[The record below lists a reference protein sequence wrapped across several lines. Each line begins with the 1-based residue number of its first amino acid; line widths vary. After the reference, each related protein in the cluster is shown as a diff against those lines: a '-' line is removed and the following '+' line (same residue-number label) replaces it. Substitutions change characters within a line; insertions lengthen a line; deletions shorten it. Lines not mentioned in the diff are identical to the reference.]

1 MNSPSENETGA
12 RPWRRWPILVLLA
25 ILAFDAWY
33 RAHTFAAQLPGPL
46 GSLCPAAK
54 GPSEPL
60 DCDETAYAY
69 MGHRMLRG
77 DVLYRDLAEHKP
89 PLGYWIYELAVA
101 LGGYDELAVR
111 LLPLPFVLGT
121 ITLLWWLGLRI
132 AGPSCGC
139 LAAAIF
145 AVASTDPYLYGNG
158 SNMEHFM
165 NFFSVAAL
173 ALFVRGRA
181 GHRRWAIAAA
191 GACVG
196 ASALVKQVA
205 IVPAAVFAVAVLL
218 KPGEGEADARTP
230 AARLLDGL
238 IFGIGLAAAIG
249 LAALALWLQG
259 AGISAIDE
267 IFRYGPALATD
278 TLPEPNAPPGLIR
291 WLTGNA
297 APDGKLPWPFG
308 RTDYLVWWGTGSW
321 PIWLATAAGVAYLL
335 TARGVSSTRRL
346 VAAWT
351 VASALQVILPGLYW
365 QHYYLLVTPGIALT
379 TAVALVDSLGPL
391 VRSTR
396 RTGSVPRAGAGR
408 IAASIFAAGSLSLAI
423 AATVVLQVRCYLL
436 VPPQELTVRYKGG
449 GQWVALRAW
458 GEELDRRRSVWAD
471 PRLYIWGYQAPLHF
485 YGKLDGVTRYF
496 FVDNLLRDQAERDH
510 PLIRPRIEEI
520 VASLRAKPPSLIF
533 VGYPPF
539 PALRAFL
546 RERYRPS
553 SLIPGGNGMGLW
565 VDGEH
570 HDAFEAAGSRGRAL

>member
-1 MNSPSENETGA
+1 MRVEFEGRSLK
-12 RPWRRWPILVLLA
+12 RWPIVVLLA
-25 ILAFDAWY
+25 ILALDVWY
-33 RAHTFAAQLPGPL
+33 RAHTFAPLLPSARMLWPT
-46 GSLCPAAK
+46 AT

-69 MGHRMLRG
+69 MGHRMALG

-89 PLGYWIYELAVA
+89 PLGYWIYELAVV
-101 LGGYDELAVR
+101 LGGYHELSIR
-111 LLPLPFVLGT
+111 LMAIPFVLGT
-121 ITLLWWLGLRI
+121 IAVLWWLGLRLS
-132 AGPSCGC
+132 GPACGC

-145 AVASTDPYLYGNG
+145 AIVGTDPYLYGNG

-173 ALFVRGRA
+173 ALFLLGWSSGRRGP
-181 GHRRWAIAAA
+181 ILAA

-205 IVPAAVFAVAVLL
+205 IVPAVVFGGFCLL
-218 KPGEGEADARTP
+218 KPSGESAPGRSYAS
-230 AARLLDGL
+230 RLLDGL
-238 IFGIGLAAAIG
+238 AFAAG
-249 LAALALWLQG
+249 VAAPILLSAGVLWAQG
-259 AGISAIDE
+259 AGSSAIDE

-278 TLPEPNAPPGLIR
+278 TLPEPNAPPALVR

-308 RTDYLVWWGTGSW
+308 STNYLVWWGTGSW
-321 PIWLATAAGVAYLL
+321 PIWLATACLIAYLL
-335 TARGVSSTRRL
+335 PGRRVAPPLRL

-379 TAVALVDSLGPL
+379 TAIGITGAARPLARRWSHEPGTPRPGGGLV
-391 VRSTR
+391 
-396 RTGSVPRAGAGR
+396 
-408 IAASIFAAGSLSLAI
+408 AASLIASICLAAAVLAV
-423 AATVVLQVRCYLL
+423 AWMQVRCYLL

-449 GQWVALRAW
+449 GQWVTLRHW
-458 GEELDRRRSVWAD
+458 GKELDRRRTVWPD
-471 PRLYIWGYQAPLHF
+471 PRLYVWGYQAPLHF

-520 VASLRAKPPSLIF
+520 MTSLRAHQPGLIF

-546 RERYRPS
+546 REYYRPS
-553 SLIPGGNGMGLW
+553 SLVPGMNGMGLW
-565 VDGEH
+565 VDREH
-570 HDAFEAAGSRGRAL
+570 RDAFESAGSLSARKGAAPE